1 MMIPS
6 LRISLTIVLIIAFC
20 VPLHSRIHR
29 RVHSDGTVEYTNR
42 YDSPRRGSAVTH
54 GNPGLSNK
62 YDRLIGDIAGRE
74 GVDPVLVK
82 CIVKAESDFNP
93 NAVSVAGAMGLM
105 QIMQVIAEHYNV
117 SDPFDP
123 EENLSAGTKHFAFL
137 MRYFGNDTPLA
148 LAAYHAGLSRVRR
161 NMAVPPIRSTV
172 QYVNTIMSRYNRA
185 TGKSGGDYGGTV
197 KKLYMKIQ
205 KDGTIL
211 ISD

>member
-1 MMIPS
+1 M
-6 LRISLTIVLIIAFC
+6 
-20 VPLHSRIHR
+20 
-29 RVHSDGTVEYTNR
+29 VHSDGTVEYTNR
-42 YDSPRRGSAVTH
+42 YDTPRRGYSPAQGTAS
-54 GNPGLSNK
+54 LSKK
-62 YDRLIGDIAGRE
+62 YDRLIEEIAGRE

-137 MRYFGNDTPLA
+137 MRYFGNDIPLA
-148 LAAYHAGLSRVRR
+148 LAAYHAGLGRVRR
-161 NMAVPPIRSTV
+161 NMAVPPIQSTV
-172 QYVNTIMSRYNRA
+172 RYVNSIMNRY
-185 TGKSGGDYGGTV
+185 TGKSDREYGGAV
-197 KKLYMKIQ
+197 KKLYMKIR

-211 ISD
+211 ISN

>member
-1 MMIPS
+1 MMITS
-6 LRISLTIVLIIAFC
+6 LRIPLTLVLIFLCC

-29 RVHSDGTVEYTNR
+29 TVHRDGTVEYTNR
-42 YDSPRRGSAVTH
+42 YDPPRRSSSRTQGIAE
-54 GNPGLSNK
+54 LSKK
-62 YDRLIGDIAGRE
+62 YDPLIEEIAERE

-137 MRYFGNDTPLA
+137 MRYFGNDIPLA

-172 QYVNTIMSRYNRA
+172 RYVNSIMSRY
-185 TGKSGGDYGGTV
+185 TGKSDGEYGAAV
-197 KKLYMKIQ
+197 KKLYMIIQ
-205 KDGTIL
+205 KDGTVL
-211 ISD
+211 ISN